1 MLYISEPRTVAPAIQ
16 RCSCDIY
23 SYTLRGGVCARAL
36 ESASRSAA
44 LARRAS
50 PPLFWT
56 GGKGGGTS
64 CATATFATVR
74 VDLGGVPLRL
84 FVLPLWSTELS
95 LGSVDAIWPR
105 ALVLGGVECL

>member
-1 MLYISEPRTVAPAIQ
+1 MRQACFFLICTQGPCI
-16 RCSCDIY
+16 C

-50 PPLFWT
+50 PRTVFWT

-64 CATATFATVR
+64 CATSTFATVR
-74 VDLGGVPLRL
+74 VDLGGVPVRL

-95 LGSVDAIWPR
+95 LGGVDAIWPR
-105 ALVLGGVECL
+105 ELVLGGVECL